1 MNCNFEDKSRET
13 DELRLFFA
21 AERVRLIASTINW
34 RLSHQR
40 FYALVYIHMAGCQF
54 VVMRIFLSLL
64 PDHVHLLIDGL
75 KFPAHPV
82 RKALRW
88 SRHLERIKIEA
99 IAMF

>member
-1 MNCNFEDKSRET
+1 MC
-13 DELRLFFA
+13 
-21 AERVRLIASTINW
+21 VCVC
-34 RLSHQR
+34 
-40 FYALVYIHMAGCQF
+40 VYVCVYVAGGQC
-54 VVMRIFLSLL
+54 VCKRIFLSLL

-99 IAMF
+99 KQCFRLSRLVVLQKEVRTKARGQ

>member
-1 MNCNFEDKSRET
+1 MFLC
-13 DELRLFFA
+13 A
-21 AERVRLIASTINW
+21 RVCVCVCLYVRVNVTGG
-34 RLSHQR
+34 QC
-40 FYALVYIHMAGCQF
+40 VC
-54 VVMRIFLSLL
+54 MRIFLSLL

-99 IAMF
+99 EQCFRLSRLVVLQKEVRTKAMGQ